1 MGAAGYQKL
10 VLLAWGS
17 LDRSCGVGYHSEPR
31 FSIATTDRKNRC
43 MKNGTARLAGL
54 LAMVGLCVAL
64 LLHFHVPASQF
75 PGDPIVKGFGFE
87 ASWRKS
93 DRTLVPEDLVEEKG
107 LSCRIPSIGSHFCYQ
122 LHTTDHASSRD
133 SSTDL
138 DHVRLARAPPL
149 RTS

>member
-1 MGAAGYQKL
+1 MGAAGYQRL

-17 LDRSCGVGYHSEPR
+17 LDRSCGVGYHSEPK

-43 MKNGTARLAGL
+43 MKNGTARLAAL

-75 PGDPIVKGFGFE
+75 PGDPIVKSFGFE

-107 LSCRIPSIGSHFCYQ
+107 LSCRIPSIGSHFCSQ
-122 LHTTDHASSRD
+122 RRTANHASSVD
-133 SSTDL
+133 ATPGL
-138 DHVRLARAPPL
+138 DHVRLARAPPPHA
-149 RTS
+149 S